1 MRLFTRL
8 FVIIIILSSQAF
20 ASNYTKV
27 AGAFY
32 EDDPFDANIEIFF
45 QGFYKSST
53 ITREFLD
60 KNKGIVIDAK
70 NLDYNETYY
79 LLSPK
84 LEIGV
89 FRDLELYTILPIYL
103 SYEKSINFATQSG
116 WKQITMNKTNT
127 YYGQTTPDPNRII
140 RNIPDKAVRGGFGD
154 MSVGIKWA
162 PFYDQKPYN
171 ILKRDKGKLNW
182 DDTMATWVLGLEY
195 IIPTGARYDLD
206 EQATS
211 SNKGDIGKKLQ
222 ILSFWTAF
230 SKRFEYVDPYFG
242 VFYNLPL
249 TISSSLISGSHR
261 AGFDI
266 GTEIIPYE
274 DVQLGNKFSFDFR
287 LSASFVSNA
296 DKAYSEVAEF
306 LPNFKKDQDGKYING
321 NDGLPIIESW
331 GRVTA
336 TEQYFE
342 FRGIFG
348 LSFVVAKYLRL
359 MSNVGFG
366 HDTWHFLTFANS
378 CSNDK
383 NNNGRCS
390 PDEGDIPNPVYDSI
404 LDQRGNRFK
413 IADTFIIFWNVSAT
427 GQF

>member
-1 MRLFTRL
+1 MKTQIKILLFIMIT
-8 FVIIIILSSQAF
+8 SQVF

-32 EDDPFDANIEIFF
+32 EDDPFDANIEVFF
-45 QGFYKSST
+45 QGFYKNST

-60 KNKGIVIDAK
+60 KNKGIIIDAK

-79 LLSPK
+79 MLIPK

-89 FRDLELYTILPIYL
+89 YKDLEIYATFPIYL
-103 SYEKSINFATQSG
+103 TYEKSIDFATQTG
-116 WKQITMNKTNT
+116 WKQITMNKTNS
-127 YYGQTTPDPNRII
+127 YYGLTTADPNRII

-154 MSVGIKWA
+154 MGVGIKWA
-162 PFYDQKPYN
+162 PFYDQKPYH
-171 ILKRDKGKLNW
+171 ILQRDKNKLNW
-182 DDTMATWVLGLEY
+182 DDTMATWVIGLEY
-195 IIPTGARYDLD
+195 TIPTGARYDLD

-230 SKRFEYVDPYFG
+230 SKRFEYIDPYFG

-249 TISSSLISGSHR
+249 TISSSKITGSHR

-266 GTEIIPYE
+266 GTELIPYE
-274 DVQLGNKFSFDFR
+274 NVLRGDKFSFDFR
-287 LSASFVSNA
+287 LSATFVSNA
-296 DKAYSEVAEF
+296 EKAYSEVAEF
-306 LPNFKKDQDGKYING
+306 LPNFKKDENG
-321 NDGLPIIESW
+321 DYVKGDDSLPIIDSW
-331 GRVTA
+331 GRITA

-348 LSFVVAKYLRL
+348 ISATVAKYLRL

-366 HDTWHFLTFANS
+366 HDTWHYLTFANS
-378 CSNDK
+378 CSDDK

-390 PDEGDIPNPVYDSI
+390 KEEGDVPNPVYEPI
-404 LDQRGNRFK
+404 LDQRGNRFR
-413 IADTFIIFWNVSAT
+413 IADTFIIFWDVSMT

>member
-1 MRLFTRL
+1 MKTLAKVTTL
-8 FVIIIILSSQAF
+8 ILLSTTVY

-32 EDDPFDANIEIFF
+32 EDDPFDANVEIFF
-45 QGFYKSST
+45 QGFYKNST

-60 KNKGIVIDAK
+60 KNRAVLIDAK
-70 NLDYNETYY
+70 NLDYDETHYQ
-79 LLSPK
+79 LVPK

-89 FRDLELYTILPIYL
+89 YKDLEIYAIFPIYL
-103 SYEKSINFATQSG
+103 LYEKSINFATQTG

-127 YYGQTTPDPNRII
+127 YYGQTTEDPNRII
-140 RNIPDKAVRGGFGD
+140 RKIPDKAVRGGFGD

-162 PFYDQKPYN
+162 PFYDQKPYH
-171 ILKRDKGKLNW
+171 ILKRDKQKLNW
-182 DDTMATWVLGLEY
+182 DDTMATWVLGIEY
-195 IIPTGARYDLD
+195 TIPTGARYDLD
-206 EQATS
+206 EQAIS
-211 SNKGDIGKKLQ
+211 SNKGDIGNKIQ

-242 VFYNLPL
+242 VYYKLPL
-249 TISSSLISGSHR
+249 TISSSLISGSHK

-274 DVQLGNKFSFDFR
+274 DVQLGNKFAFDFR
-287 LSASFVSNA
+287 LSAAFISNA
-296 DKAYSEVAEF
+296 EKAYSEVAEF
-306 LPNFKKDQDGKYING
+306 LPNFKKDQDGKHILGDDN
-321 NDGLPIIESW
+321 LPIIDSW
-331 GRVTA
+331 GRITA

-342 FRGIFG
+342 FRGLFG
-348 LSFVVAKYLRL
+348 ISFVIAKYLRL

-366 HDTWHFLTFANS
+366 HDTWHYLTFANS
-378 CSNDK
+378 CSEDK

-390 PDEGDIPNPVYDSI
+390 KEEGDIPNPIYEPI
-404 LDQRGNRFK
+404 LDQRGNRIK
-413 IADTFIIFWNVSAT
+413 IADTFIIFWNISMT